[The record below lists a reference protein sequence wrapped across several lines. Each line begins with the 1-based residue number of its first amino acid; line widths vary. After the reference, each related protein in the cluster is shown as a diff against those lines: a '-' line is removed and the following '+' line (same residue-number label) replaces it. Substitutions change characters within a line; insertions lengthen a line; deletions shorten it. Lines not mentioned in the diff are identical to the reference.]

1 MWHLQVRLAI
11 LLSSDDES
19 LECPLLGV
27 DSMCAQGVA
36 MPFVELFSQSFA
48 QVRHL
53 VMPVEREY
61 GAQYHGEG
69 GASVPL
75 VEVDVLNE
83 ACRHQ
88 SLRPF
93 FPDIIQRLGQLVALP
108 HIYYVIQIPHI
119 CIIYV
124 FTV

>member
-1 MWHLQVRLAI
+1 MHLAI
-11 LLSSDDES
+11 LLSSDGES

-53 VMPVEREY
+53 VMLVEREY
-61 GAQYHGEG
+61 GAQYRGED

-75 VEVDVLNE
+75 VEVDVLNG
-83 ACRHQ
+83 ACRRQ
-88 SLRPF
+88 NLRLF
-93 FPDIIQRLGQLVALP
+93 FPGIIQKLGRLVALP
-108 HIYYVIQIPHI
+108 QVQLVEEKNGHTQKTMCAGP
-119 CIIYV
+119 
-124 FTV
+124 